1 MISVVPADKASWADL
16 EAVLGTVKCHGD
28 KCYCQRF
35 TIPNRRW
42 RAVSD
47 AERADMLRDQV
58 EADPPGGLVAYLDDE
73 PVGWASVRPRP
84 TYPNLLTSRVPWPGR
99 TEDKTDDSVWVVA
112 CLITR
117 PGYRR
122 RGISGLL
129 AKAAVDFAREHGA
142 RALEAYAMITLPGQD
157 IPWGELHV
165 GSVGTYADA
174 GFVEVSRP
182 SKRRVVMR
190 VDLAS
195 GTPRSRG

>member
-1 MISVVPADKASWADL
+1 VITVRPAHEATWDDVM
-16 EAVLGTVKCHGD
+16 AVLGAVKCHGD

-42 RAVSD
+42 RAVGD
-47 AERADMLRDQV
+47 AERADMLRDQI
-58 EADPPGGLVAYLDDE
+58 EADPTGGLVAYLGDE
-73 PVGWASVRPRP
+73 PVGWCSVRPRT

-99 TEDKTDDSVWVVA
+99 NENKADDSVWTVA

-122 RGISGLL
+122 RGISGELV
-129 AKAAVDFAREHGA
+129 KAAVDFARAHGA
-142 RALEAYAMITLPGQD
+142 RALEGYAMVTLPGQD
-157 IPWGELHV
+157 IAWGELHV

-190 VDLAS
+190 LDLAS

>member
-1 MISVVPADKASWADL
+1 MIEVVPADRAAWDDL
-16 EAVLGTVKCHGD
+16 EAVLGAVKCHGD

-58 EADPPGGLVAYLDDE
+58 EADPPGGLVAYLD
-73 PVGWASVRPRP
+73 
-84 TYPNLLTSRVPWPGR
+84 
-99 TEDKTDDSVWVVA
+99 
-112 CLITR
+112 
-117 PGYRR
+117 
-122 RGISGLL
+122 
-129 AKAAVDFAREHGA
+129 
-142 RALEAYAMITLPGQD
+142 
-157 IPWGELHV
+157 IPWGEPRV
-165 GSVGTYADA
+165 GSVGSYADA

-190 VDLAS
+190 VDFPS

>member
-1 MISVVPADKASWADL
+1 MIAVVPADRAAWEDL
-16 EAVLGTVKCHGD
+16 EAVLGAVKCHGD

-35 TIPNRRW
+35 TIPNRQW

-58 EADPPGGLVAYLDDE
+58 EANPSGGLVAYLDEE
-73 PVGWASVRPRP
+73 PVGWCSVRPRT

-99 TEDKTDDSVWVVA
+99 NEDKTDDSVWVVA

-122 RGISGLL
+122 RGISGVL
-129 AKAAVDFAREHGA
+129 AKAAVDYARDHGA
-142 RALEAYAMITLPGQD
+142 RALEAYAMTVPPGRD

-190 VDLAS
+190 VDFPS